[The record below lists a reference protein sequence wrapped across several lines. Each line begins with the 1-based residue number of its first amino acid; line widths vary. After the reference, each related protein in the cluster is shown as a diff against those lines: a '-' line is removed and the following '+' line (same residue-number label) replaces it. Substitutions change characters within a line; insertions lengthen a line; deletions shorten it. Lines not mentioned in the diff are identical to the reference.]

1 MKINFIIPFTRL
13 SGGIRVVF
21 QYANYLVS
29 KGHDVVCYVPMVSYP
44 GKGQSFFFRI
54 KASLGNTLKKQ
65 KWFSNNFKIKL
76 VPLIND
82 SFLRESDITIATSW
96 QTAYDVK
103 KIKNTNKKYYFIQ
116 DYEVFNGSV
125 NNVENT
131 YCLGI
136 PMITVS
142 NSLKRK
148 IEKISEKK
156 VEVVFNGLSDQEFVK
171 PEFTKTD
178 NDERTILMMDHFLE
192 TKGST
197 EGIETINKVKN
208 VMPNIHAVVFGR
220 KISHKYPDYFEVH
233 ENPSRNE
240 LFNLYKK
247 SGIYLFTSTKEGWGL
262 PIVEA
267 MAAKDIVIGRN
278 IGALSEIGN
287 ESNCYVIKS
296 KNEMYKII
304 LELLKT
310 PQKMRKIQENAYKT
324 VSNLKWDKSFSKFE
338 KIILN

>member
-44 GKGQSFFFRI
+44 GKGQSFLFRV

-76 VPLIND
+76 VPFIN
-82 SFLRESDITIATSW
+82 SFFLRESDITIATSW

-103 KIKNTNKKYYFIQ
+103 NIKNTDKKFYFVQ
-116 DYEVFNGSV
+116 GYETFNGSV
-125 NNVENT
+125 DNVENT
-131 YCLGI
+131 YRLGI
-136 PMITVS
+136 PMIAIS
-142 NSLKRK
+142 NFLKQK
-148 IEKISEKK
+148 IEKISKEK
-156 VEVVFNGLSDQEFVK
+156 VEVIFNGLSEQEFVR
-171 PEFTKTD
+171 PEFTKTS
-178 NDERTILMMDHFLE
+178 DEQRTILMMDHLSE
-192 TKGST
+192 SKGST
-197 EGIETINKVKN
+197 EGIEVIDKVKK
-208 VMPNIHAVVFGR
+208 VMPNVHAVVFGR

-233 ENPSRNE
+233 EDPSRNE

-247 SGIYLFTSTKEGWGL
+247 SGIYLFTSTVEGWGL
-262 PIVEA
+262 PILEA

-287 ESNCYVIKS
+287 ESNCHVIKS
-296 KNEMYKII
+296 KNEMYKAT

-310 PQKMRKIQENAYKT
+310 PQRMIDIQENAYKT
-324 VSNLKWDKSFSKFE
+324 ASNLKWDKSFSKFE
-338 KIILN
+338 KIILS